1 MRLTIVNQFYLPD
14 ISPTAHLAAS
24 LAEHRAELGDEVT
37 VVTGRAAYASVS
49 ADRVAADPSKPR
61 ICHVWTPG
69 FGKATLPGR
78 ILDYGVFYLLT
89 ALRVLTLPRQ
99 DVIISLTTPPFI
111 AWVAVLHR
119 LLHRRTR
126 LILWNMD
133 CYPEVAERA
142 GMIRAGSLLG
152 RAMQVLNR
160 ALFRRLDRLV
170 CLDGAM
176 LSLLESRY
184 SPRRRS
190 LPATV
195 IPNWE
200 GAAFFSQH
208 ANPKS
213 GSETKPKLWSETGA
227 CGLRGRFVV
236 LYSGNMGYGHRFDT
250 VIDAAEALQEEPV
263 TFLFVGGGSQAKVI
277 QQAKQQRGLGNIVIN
292 GYVSRERIRDLMAA
306 ADCALITLRD
316 EMLGVMSPSK
326 LHANLAM
333 RLPVIYVG
341 PERSNVDEAIKRFGC
356 GVSLRH
362 GDVAG
367 LVDFVRTLMAEPRRL
382 AELGRRAR
390 SAFEQRYCDRHTL
403 PQFDA
408 VIDQLDLGRRGLD
421 LQRPGKRAA

>member
-37 VVTGRAAYASVS
+37 VVTGRAAYAKVS
-49 ADRVAADPSKPR
+49 ADTVETDQSKPHV
-61 ICHVWTPG
+61 CHIWTPG
-69 FGKATLPGR
+69 FGKATLLGR

-142 GMIRAGSLLG
+142 GVIKVGSLLG
-152 RAMQVLNR
+152 RTMQVLNR

-170 CLDGAM
+170 CLDAAM
-176 LSLLESRY
+176 LSLLQSRY
-184 SPRRRS
+184 TPRRRS

-213 GSETKPKLWSETGA
+213 WPEMGA

-277 QQAKQQRGLGNIVIN
+277 QQAKQQRSLPNIVIN

-341 PERSNVDEAIKRFGC
+341 PERSNVDEAIKRFDC

-362 GDVAG
+362 GDVAS
-367 LVDFVRTLMAEPRRL
+367 LVDFVRTSMAEPRRL
-382 AELGRRAR
+382 ADLGRRAR
-390 SAFEQRYCDRHTL
+390 LAFEQQYCDRHTL

-408 VIDQLDLGRRGLD
+408 VIDQLRLESRGLD